1 MCGRYTLR
9 DPASHDWLKNAP
21 ASLLVPRY
29 NIAPSQSVLVVGR
42 NAEGERVAGAATW
55 GFRPRWY
62 GRDRKAPINARG
74 ETVAEKR
81 LFQAAFRRGRC
92 LVPADGWYEWRAD
105 AEGGK
110 QPCYFRRPGDALFW
124 FPGLAATDA
133 EGNRTMAIITGEGQG
148 VARAV
153 HSRMPIVLAGD
164 SAAVSWID
172 PDAAASTLQ
181 DLLAPDARDI
191 EAWPVSRAV
200 NRPVNDSPDLVHPT
214 GTPLE
219 ATG

>member
-9 DPASHDWLKNAP
+9 NPASHDWFKDAP

-42 NAEGERVAGAATW
+42 NAEGQRVTGTATW

-92 LVPADGWYEWRAD
+92 LVPADGWYEWRA
-105 AEGGK
+105 AEEGGK
-110 QPCYFRRPGDALFW
+110 QPCFFHRPDDGLFW

-133 EGNRTMAIITGEGQG
+133 DGNRTMAIITGDGQG

-153 HSRMPIVLAGD
+153 HPRMPIVLPDDAAAGN
-164 SAAVSWID
+164 WLD

-181 DLLAPDARDI
+181 DLLAPDPHDI
-191 EAWPVSRAV
+191 EAWPVDRAV
-200 NRPVNDSPDLVHPT
+200 NRPANDTPDLVRPT
-214 GTPLE
+214 GPPL
-219 ATG
+219 AASA